1 METILRD
8 FLSVTNYPIVSFLTK
23 YVEFSQNN
31 YSDIYSYFSGEK
43 DDVSQESIAN
53 MNWLLSECS
62 RIMSIFKS
70 FENKLNNCGYWEL
83 MELIDDI
90 TTELEKLKKTP
101 KYARTVKTKTSYKRT
116 VQYNSQIGGGVTVE
130 DIASDLTM
138 QESTEWQSILQ
149 ENDIKEFDWEIDKIR
164 SVNAFTSGSFTPA
177 STIIDQP
184 IGDRVYGSDIYQVI
198 GFKDGDLILV
208 TGKANLEQ
216 KIGILLNLKRGDVPE
231 LPLFGKNPFL
241 NGSTTKEFSIIGMVN
256 DIKKTFMQ
264 NDLFDDVSV
273 SGLGSS
279 ESEFDTLTLAI
290 KTIYKSETF
299 KDIAI

>member
-8 FLSVTNYPIVSFLTK
+8 FLSITNYPIVVFLTK

-31 YSDIYSYFSGEK
+31 YNDIYNYFSGEK
-43 DDVSQESIAN
+43 EDVSQESMSN
-53 MNWLLSECS
+53 LNWLLGECS
-62 RIMSIFKS
+62 KIISVFKS

-83 MELIDDI
+83 MELIDNI
-90 TTELEKLKKTP
+90 NTELEKLKKTP

-130 DIASDLTM
+130 DVANDLTM
-138 QESTEWQSILQ
+138 QESTEWQKILQ
-149 ENDIKEFDWEIDKIR
+149 ENDIKEFQWEIDKIR
-164 SVNAFTSGSFTPA
+164 GVNAFTSGSFTPA
-177 STIIDQP
+177 STVIDQP
-184 IGDRVYGSDIYQVI
+184 IGDRVYGSDIRQTI
-198 GFKDGDLILV
+198 DFKNGDLILV
-208 TGKANLEQ
+208 TGKLNLEQ

-231 LPLFGKNPFL
+231 FPLFGKNPFF
-241 NGSTTKEFSIIGMVN
+241 NGSSSKEFSIIGMVN
-256 DIKKTFMQ
+256 DIKKTFLQ

-290 KTIYKSETF
+290 KTIYSNETF
-299 KDIAI
+299 KEIRI

>member
-8 FLSVTNYPIVSFLTK
+8 FLSITNYPIVVFLTK

-31 YSDIYSYFSGEK
+31 YNDIYNYFSGEK
-43 DDVSQESIAN
+43 EDVSQESMSN
-53 MNWLLSECS
+53 LNWLLGECS
-62 RIMSIFKS
+62 KIISVFKS

-83 MELIDDI
+83 MELIDNI
-90 TTELEKLKKTP
+90 NTELEKLKKTP

-130 DIASDLTM
+130 DVANDLTM
-138 QESTEWQSILQ
+138 QESTEWQKILQ
-149 ENDIKEFDWEIDKIR
+149 ENDIKEFQWEIDKIR
-164 SVNAFTSGSFTPA
+164 GVNAFTSGSFTPA

-184 IGDRVYGSDIYQVI
+184 IGDRVYGSDIRQTI
-198 GFKDGDLILV
+198 DFKNGDLILV
-208 TGKANLEQ
+208 TGKLNLEQ

-231 LPLFGKNPFL
+231 FPLFGKNPFF
-241 NGSTTKEFSIIGMVN
+241 NGSSSKEFSIIGMVN
-256 DIKKTFMQ
+256 DIKKTFLQ

-290 KTIYKSETF
+290 KTIYSNETF
-299 KDIAI
+299 KEIRI

>member
-8 FLSVTNYPIVSFLTK
+8 FLSITNYPIVVFLTK

-31 YSDIYSYFSGEK
+31 YNDIYNYFSGEK
-43 DDVSQESIAN
+43 EDVSQESMSN
-53 MNWLLSECS
+53 LNWLLGECS
-62 RIMSIFKS
+62 KIISVFKS

-83 MELIDDI
+83 MELIDNI
-90 TTELEKLKKTP
+90 NTELEKLKKTP

-130 DIASDLTM
+130 DVANDLTM
-138 QESTEWQSILQ
+138 QESTEWQRILQ
-149 ENDIKEFDWEIDKIR
+149 ENDIKEFQWEIDKIR
-164 SVNAFTSGSFTPA
+164 GVNAFTSGSFTPA

-184 IGDRVYGSDIYQVI
+184 IGDRVYGSDIRQTI
-198 GFKDGDLILV
+198 DFKNGDLILV
-208 TGKANLEQ
+208 TGKLNLEQ

-231 LPLFGKNPFL
+231 FPLFGKNPFF
-241 NGSTTKEFSIIGMVN
+241 NGSSSKEFSIIGMVN
-256 DIKKTFMQ
+256 DIKKTFLQ

-290 KTIYKSETF
+290 KTIYSNETF
-299 KDIAI
+299 KEIRI

>member
-8 FLSVTNYPIVSFLTK
+8 FLSITNYPIVVFLTK

-31 YSDIYSYFSGEK
+31 YNDIYNYFSGEK
-43 DDVSQESIAN
+43 EDVSQESMSN
-53 MNWLLSECS
+53 LNWLLDECS
-62 RIMSIFKS
+62 KIISVFKS

-83 MELIDDI
+83 MELIDNI
-90 TTELEKLKKTP
+90 NTELEKLKKTP

-130 DIASDLTM
+130 DVANDLTM
-138 QESTEWQSILQ
+138 QESTEWQRILQ
-149 ENDIKEFDWEIDKIR
+149 ENDIKEFQWEIDKIR
-164 SVNAFTSGSFTPA
+164 GVNAFTSGSFTPA

-184 IGDRVYGSDIYQVI
+184 IGDRVYGSDIRQTI
-198 GFKDGDLILV
+198 DFKNGDLILV
-208 TGKANLEQ
+208 TGKLNLEQ

-231 LPLFGKNPFL
+231 FPLFGKNPFF
-241 NGSTTKEFSIIGMVN
+241 NGSSSKEFSIIGMVN
-256 DIKKTFMQ
+256 DIKKTFLQ

-279 ESEFDTLTLAI
+279 ESEFDTLTLSI
-290 KTIYKSETF
+290 KTIYSNETF
-299 KDIAI
+299 KEIRI

>member
-8 FLSVTNYPIVSFLTK
+8 FLSITNYPIVVFLTK

-31 YSDIYSYFSGEK
+31 YNDIYNYFSGEK
-43 DDVSQESIAN
+43 EDVSQESMSN
-53 MNWLLSECS
+53 LNWLLDECS
-62 RIMSIFKS
+62 KIISVFKS

-83 MELIDDI
+83 MELIDNI
-90 TTELEKLKKTP
+90 NTELEKLKKTP

-130 DIASDLTM
+130 DVANDLTM
-138 QESTEWQSILQ
+138 QESTEWQRILQ
-149 ENDIKEFDWEIDKIR
+149 ENDIKEFQWEIDKIR
-164 SVNAFTSGSFTPA
+164 GVNAFTSGSFTPA
-177 STIIDQP
+177 STVIDQP
-184 IGDRVYGSDIYQVI
+184 IGDRVYGSDIRQTI
-198 GFKDGDLILV
+198 DFKNGDLILV
-208 TGKANLEQ
+208 TGKLNLEQ

-231 LPLFGKNPFL
+231 FPLFGKNPFF
-241 NGSTTKEFSIIGMVN
+241 NGSSSKEFSIIGMVN
-256 DIKKTFMQ
+256 DIKKTFLQ

-290 KTIYKSETF
+290 KTIYSNETF
-299 KDIAI
+299 KEIRI